1 LALGEGL
8 SLIEATAVMENLF
21 VVQEAILTRI
31 QGDQEILSI
40 LGLDRDHM
48 VIASSNLDRIGEPI
62 FPS

>member
-1 LALGEGL
+1 
-8 SLIEATAVMENLF
+8 MENLF
-21 VVQEAILTRI
+21 VVQEAIMTRI